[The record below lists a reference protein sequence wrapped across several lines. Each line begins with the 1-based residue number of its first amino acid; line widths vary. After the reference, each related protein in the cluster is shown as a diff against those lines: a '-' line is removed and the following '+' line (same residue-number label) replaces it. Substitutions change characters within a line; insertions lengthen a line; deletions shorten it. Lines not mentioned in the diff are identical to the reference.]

1 MSRKA
6 GSIRVRSELAV
17 PLMAVVVGLLFGA
30 LAMILTGTNPIR
42 AYAAL
47 IRGCFGSRADLSET
61 SVYVTPLI
69 FTGLSIAVAY
79 KAGLFNIGA
88 EGQLIV
94 GMVASAIVGV
104 AGAGLP
110 RIIHLPLTLAS
121 GMLAG
126 ALWAFVPGILKAK
139 FGVHE
144 VVNSI
149 MMNYIALYLSHYL
162 VTGPIKDPNIAAPYS
177 REIANT
183 AKLTRF
189 FGGFGSSY
197 RFNSGLLIAIAAA
210 LLVYYILYRTTLG
223 YEIRAVGHNPDA
235 ARYAGISVARSVT
248 LSMMLAGGMSGLAGA
263 VQVCG
268 IQQVPGPLRLRRVR
282 LRRDS
287 CGPGGKGASSG
298 GAGVC
303 VAFRHTPERVADD
316 AGHSARAEA
325 GGRHRPGGG
334 GLHGGRRRP
343 DRRLASHSVLSKA
356 FGHRAGK
363 EEDVR

>member
-110 RIIHLPLTLAS
+110 RIIHLP
-121 GMLAG
+121 
-126 ALWAFVPGILKAK
+126 
-139 FGVHE
+139 
-144 VVNSI
+144 
-149 MMNYIALYLSHYL
+149 
-162 VTGPIKDPNIAAPYS
+162 
-177 REIANT
+177 
-183 AKLTRF
+183 
-189 FGGFGSSY
+189 
-197 RFNSGLLIAIAAA
+197 
-210 LLVYYILYRTTLG
+210 
-223 YEIRAVGHNPDA
+223 
-235 ARYAGISVARSVT
+235 
-248 LSMMLAGGMSGLAGA
+248 
-263 VQVCG
+263 
-268 IQQVPGPLRLRRVR
+268 
-282 LRRDS
+282 
-287 CGPGGKGASSG
+287 
-298 GAGVC
+298 
-303 VAFRHTPERVADD
+303 
-316 AGHSARAEA
+316 
-325 GGRHRPGGG
+325 
-334 GLHGGRRRP
+334 
-343 DRRLASHSVLSKA
+343 
-356 FGHRAGK
+356 
-363 EEDVR
+363 